1 MCDTA
6 VGDTR
11 CQEGHMK
18 KAIGRIMIGMGI
30 VIGAVIVL
38 AGAFFGFLTI
48 TEYRPGEIERLKTA
62 YHTGTTP
69 SLTDAGKP
77 PVVLTSPSVGV
88 PFSLLSWNIGY
99 ASLDE
104 SQDFFMD
111 GGKNVR
117 PASNENVRRNL
128 AGIGEFISEAA
139 CEVVLLQ
146 EVDIASRRSY
156 YVDQAAYLAEHF
168 SEGEAPAGGACSSV
182 FAHNFRCL
190 VVPIPFPESI
200 GRVSSGLL
208 TLNRFE
214 TAEAL
219 RLRLPNPFSW
229 PVRIANLKRCLLV
242 SRIPLAN
249 SGAELVLVN
258 LHLEAYDSSG
268 GREAQTQMM
277 LDFLYKE
284 YAKGNYCIA
293 GGDFNQSFPGIDP
306 ERFAVKNRD
315 YFIPGTLSPS
325 LLAEGWHY
333 AADIQTPSSR
343 LLNEPYSANSDNTQ
357 LYVIDGFL
365 LSPNVEVLSAETF
378 DLGFKHSDHNPVK
391 IRAVLKEKL

>member
-1 MCDTA
+1 
-6 VGDTR
+6 
-11 CQEGHMK
+11 
-18 KAIGRIMIGMGI
+18 MIISLGI
-30 VIGAVIVL
+30 VVGAVIIL

-48 TEYRPGEIERLKTA
+48 TEYRPAEIERLNTG
-62 YHTGTTP
+62 YHTGTAP
-69 SLTDAGKP
+69 QLSDANNP
-77 PVVLTSPSVGV
+77 PVPALARPSVGE
-88 PFSLLSWNIGY
+88 PFNILAWNIGY

-104 SQDFFMD
+104 TQDFFMD

-117 PASNENVRRNL
+117 PASDENVRRNL
-128 AGIGEFISEAA
+128 EGISEFISGAS

-156 YVDQAAYLAEHF
+156 YVDEAAYLAEHF
-168 SEGEAPAGGACSSV
+168 AEGEAGACSSV

-190 VVPIPFPESI
+190 LVPIPFPECI

-214 TAEAL
+214 TDGVM

-229 PVRIANLKRCLLV
+229 PVRTVNLKRCLLV
-242 SRIPLAN
+242 SRIPLAD
-249 SGAELVLVN
+249 SGAQLVLVN
-258 LHLEAYDSSG
+258 LHLDAYESSG
-268 GREAQTQMM
+268 GREAQTKML
-277 LDFLYKE
+277 LDFLYQE

-306 ERFAVKNRD
+306 QRFAVKNRD
-315 YFIPGTLSPS
+315 YFIPGTLSQS

-333 AADIQTPSSR
+333 AADTQTPSSR
-343 LLNEPYSANSDNTQ
+343 LLNEPYSPDSADTQ

-365 LSPNVEVLSAETF
+365 LSPNVETLSTETY

-391 IRAVLKEKL
+391 IRAVLKGES